1 MHHKFFRNF
10 FSSSSLLFLSFTS
23 LNAQSNDVLNSISNN
38 IINRFNRL
46 ASITKQNEH
55 YPRND
60 ILSSITSD
68 MDRFN
73 SVATITKQN
82 EQYQPYII
90 SVFKGKELEKLGI
103 SNLKEALMLVPGV
116 DMATDNF
123 NNQTSIF
130 RGSNS
135 LAYGQTKLFID
146 DVLVNN
152 LFFDAYSEYLA
163 MPVEMIKR
171 IEVVRGPGSKTNGVN
186 AYAGSI
192 NIITYAEDFEGF
204 ESKDKLIFKY
214 GSYDYRM
221 GGFIKKFK
229 TENLDAMVD
238 FYYQQDNKKLYAGP
252 DGYSQGSMSIPA
264 LGYDNTGLSQ
274 TGDAP
279 VWLKDYSLGLNLKY
293 KDFSLKGRV
302 LEHSQGSAYG
312 INYSLPQDD
321 DRLKLPN
328 YYLELGYD
336 KSFGDYEIDIKA
348 GLKYDSF
355 DSKAK
360 LGPDGVVFMDYPL
373 YINSNKTIINDVQ
386 FLNGIYGEHLA
397 KQRTLYQST
406 YLTYSGFEQHIIT
419 TGYRLIR
426 EETIDMV
433 SKLSNWTTGDAAL
446 VDYTNTFPFFDKN
459 AKRNIQILSLQDE
472 FQYSNNLS
480 FIYGFNYEQTSYKD
494 AGIEPR
500 ISMVYQ
506 QDSENIYKA
515 IYSRSHRNPS
525 WQEMFTANNEARTGS
540 TDLKPEK
547 VDAFEL
553 AYIKKFSSDIS
564 LQTNFFY
571 LQNKDQIYNSATAPL
586 YRNALDTDI
595 YGLELEYSGHIT
607 SSDKLYLN
615 YSYVTGDS
623 KIKTTGVETDLTNV
637 AHHLAKGYYIY
648 NLDDDLSL
656 SGILKYVSSKD
667 RIPGDTR
674 KKVPA
679 YTTLDTTLN
688 YENHKYD
695 YDITFSIKNIFDTN
709 VVYPSTP
716 NTYIEDY
723 AQEGRTFLVSIRK
736 EF

>member
-1 MHHKFFRNF
+1 MNHKFFWNLFTSVLVF
-10 FSSSSLLFLSFTS
+10 FISSTS
-23 LNAQSNDVLNSISNN
+23 LNAQSNSILNSITN
-38 IINRFNRL
+38 
-46 ASITKQNEH
+46 
-55 YPRND
+55 
-60 ILSSITSD
+60 D

-90 SVFKGKELEKLGI
+90 SVFQGKELEKLGI
-103 SNLKEALMLVPGV
+103 SNLKEALTLVPGV
-116 DMATDNF
+116 DMTTDNF

-152 LFFDAYSEYLA
+152 LFFDAYSEYLV
-163 MPVEMIKR
+163 MPIELIKR

-192 NIITYAEDFEGF
+192 NIITYAEDFKGF

-229 TENLDAMVD
+229 TEKLDAMVD
-238 FYYQQDNKKLYAGP
+238 FYYQQDNKSLYAGP
-252 DGYSQGSMSIPA
+252 DGYSQGSMSIPG
-264 LGYDNTGLSQ
+264 LYDNTGLSQ

-293 KDFSLKGRV
+293 EDFSLKGRI

-312 INYSLPQDD
+312 INLSLPKDD
-321 DRLKLPN
+321 DRLKLPS
-328 YYLELGYD
+328 YYLELGYEKD
-336 KSFGDYEIDIKA
+336 FGNYNIDIKA
-348 GLKYDSF
+348 GVKYDSF

-360 LGPDGVVFMDYPL
+360 LGPDGVNFMDYPVF
-373 YINSNKTIINDVQ
+373 INSGATIINPVTFPD
-386 FLNGIYGEHLA
+386 GIYGEHLA
-397 KQRTLYQST
+397 KQRTLYQSS

-433 SKLSNWTTGDAAL
+433 SKLSNWTTGDVAL
-446 VDYTNTFPFFDKN
+446 VDYTDTFPFFDEN
-459 AKRNIQILSLQDE
+459 AKRNIQIFSLQDE
-472 FQYSNNLS
+472 FQYKNNLS

-494 AGIEPR
+494 AGFEPR

-515 IYSRSHRNPS
+515 IYSRAHRNPS
-525 WQEMFTANNEARTGS
+525 WQEMFTANNAARTGS
-540 TDLKPEK
+540 TDLEPEK

-553 AYIKKFSSDIS
+553 AYIKKFSMDKY
-564 LQTNFFY
+564 LQTNLFY
-571 LQNKDQIYNSATAPL
+571 LQNKNQIYNSATDPM
-586 YRNALDTDI
+586 YRNVLDTDI
-595 YGLELEYSGHIT
+595 YGLELEYTGYIT
-607 SSDKLYLN
+607 ASDKLYLN

-623 KIKTTGVETDLTNV
+623 KVKTTGVETDLTNV
-637 AHHLAKGYYIY
+637 AHHLVKGYYIY

-667 RIPGDTR
+667 RILEDTR
-674 KKVPA
+674 KKVPG
-679 YTTLDTTLN
+679 YTTLDATLN
-688 YENHKYD
+688 YKNHKYD

-709 VVYPSTP
+709 VVYPSTA